1 MFVVDSKGICKK
13 VPDHVGPLLEPHFLR
28 WAPSAG
34 SKDATIS
41 SLHGSPPGVDSPA
54 AGPSFTF
61 TKPDFGGR
69 SRKKPNWFRYMLFSV
84 VILLGLSGAAGVIYL
99 IATRNREERLP
110 GSEPHHYPVH
120 IHVPVHAGS
129 GSAMEQPPIYVPRP
143 PVRPGPAM
151 EHHPIN
157 VPRPPVRP
165 AFRWWTFRVR

>member
-1 MFVVDSKGICKK
+1 MAR
-13 VPDHVGPLLEPHFLR
+13 R
-28 WAPSAG
+28 WAGMSWRGVAFGLVMAGVSWTALAGAPSVYPTG
-34 SKDATIS
+34 TTIYHPEEAWNGYTVFITPES
-41 SLHGSPPGVDSPA
+41 EG
-54 AGPSFTF
+54 
-61 TKPDFGGR
+61 
-69 SRKKPNWFRYMLFSV
+69 
-84 VILLGLSGAAGVIYL
+84 VILIDMNGRVVKQWTGLSGAAGVIYL